1 MWSTPVV
8 FVHEKRGLQRICS
21 TLEALHVLDGWW
33 TKVDGGAYKAAI
45 STCIEAIQGQRTHED
60 ARAAFIIALT
70 EGDVAIAPDQ
80 RADGRDQ
87 LSEE

>member
-1 MWSTPVV
+1 MWSRPVV
-8 FVHEKRGLQRICS
+8 FVHETRGLQTICS
-21 TLEALHVLDGWW
+21 SLEALKVLDGWW

-45 STCIEAIQGQRTHED
+45 SICIEAVQGHRTHED
-60 ARAAFIIALT
+60 ARAAFITALT

-80 RADGRDQ
+80 TVDGRDQ